1 MSSTSSISRYC
12 VVLDLFVINAIIS
25 EDIKLYFGTAALLYF
40 IDRKCHRIVLSPSL
54 KKIYAD
60 RLKDLEKRRSN
71 YSNDRLFKLIKKLL
85 MNSEKVNEV
94 EELTYNVP
102 IKIPDE
108 DKLIIKTALASSG
121 NTIII
126 TTDRRHL
133 IDNEELQNHLKAYN
147 ITILPLDK
155 ALEII
160 TKD

>member
-1 MSSTSSISRYC
+1 
-12 VVLDLFVINAIIS
+12 
-25 EDIKLYFGTAALLYF
+25 
-40 IDRKCHRIVLSPSL
+40 VLSPSL
-54 KKIYAD
+54 KKIYAN

-71 YSNDRLFKLIKKLL
+71 YSNDKLFKYIKMLL
-85 MNSEKVNEV
+85 VKREKVNEI

-133 IDNEELQNHLKAYN
+133 IDNEELKNHLKAYN